1 MLLDTLQQHWG
12 FLWYNFLDCG
22 LEPNG
27 SQAFSCCSAYVVWTN
42 SLTWTVSTHWH
53 KFRQP
58 HLPVLK
64 YSICSMA
71 LIVVLYCPHTMFT
84 DMCLV
89 SCLQVGADICG
100 FFGNTTEQLCT
111 RWQQLGAFYPF
122 SRNHNSVEN
131 EVGEGGGWQ
140 RGRRRRRSPLIRDQI
155 NLLSHLQLTCSVF
168 GGEKSQWGVALV
180 RLTLQICI
188 LVVLVPGLTLYI
200 LLTINH

>member
-131 EVGEGGGWQ
+131 EVGEGGLGGGCG
-140 RGRRRRRSPLIRDQI
+140 RGGGGGGGVHWLGTKLIYCHI
-155 NLLSHLQLTCSVF
+155 SNSHAVF
-168 GGEKSQWGVALV
+168 LVGKNHSGVL
-180 RLTLQICI
+180 
-188 LVVLVPGLTLYI
+188 P
-200 LLTINH
+200 